1 MEKIEA
7 NIVDVLG
14 RKIFKGVVSFENGII
29 INLEERN
36 DINSS
41 VFILPGLI
49 NSHVHIESSMLTPLE
64 FSRLAVRKGTVAV
77 VSDPHEIAN
86 VLGKAGVEFMIE
98 NAKLSPMKFYFGAP
112 SCVPA
117 TYFETSGFVLDS
129 TDIDELLLRDN
140 IYFLSEMMNF
150 PGVIFE
156 DKEVLDK
163 IESAKKYGKPT
174 DGHAPGL
181 SGESLIKYA
190 DAGITTDH
198 ESSNV
203 FEAEEKI
210 KLGIKLQIREG
221 SAAKNFDSLYTL
233 IDKYP
238 NDVMLCTDDS
248 HPDDLI
254 EKHIDELIRRGISKG
269 VDFFNLISAATLNP
283 VKHYNL
289 NVGLLQQNDTADFII
304 VDNLS
309 DFNVLETYINGQKVF
324 ANNTVNIKNI
334 ASLEINNFKRTS
346 ISVDDIC
353 IESKNNNSCRVIE
366 AFDGELLTKEIVTEI
381 NEINGKLVSNIEND
395 ILKIVVVNRYDN
407 SAKPSVGFIKGF
419 GLKTGALAESIAHD
433 SHNIISVGVDDESI
447 VKAIN
452 EVIFHKG
459 GIAAF
464 NGKKT
469 FSLPLNIA
477 GLMTNQDGFEVAE
490 IYKNLNSVAKEMGS
504 VLKSP
509 FMTLSFM
516 ALLVIPDLK
525 LGDKGLFK
533 INDYNFVD
541 LFV

>member
-86 VLGKAGVEFMIE
+86 VLGRAGVEFMIE

>member
-381 NEINGKLVSNIEND
+381 MEINGKLVSNIEND

-477 GLMTNQDGFEVAE
+477 GLMTNQDGFEVAK